1 MNEAG
6 LKTIPEIIN
15 AAKSSNLGILALIIL
30 ALAVV
35 GLHFFRNSGMPYRL
49 AVFVLMLAGAAVF
62 GYAALV
68 AQRED
73 AIRAH
78 GDVVQ
83 AQVMI
88 LPELKLNLAFPTESV
103 VNPHRAQ
110 VKVYVRPNDESDSAI
125 DADQHL
131 RKDVQAVPGPGGVYL
146 VFSKLKVGDT
156 VYVEVSD
163 QNKKW
168 QSYAMRM
175 LEANLQMFPEE

>member
-15 AAKSSNLGILALIIL
+15 AAKSSNLGILALLIL

-35 GLHFFRNSGMPYRL
+35 GFYFFRNSGVHYRL

-62 GYAALV
+62 GYATLV

-73 AIRAH
+73 AIHAREDAIH
-78 GDVVQ
+78 
-83 AQVMI
+83 AQVTI
-88 LPELKLNLAFPTESV
+88 LPELKLNLAFPGDNAA
-103 VNPHRAQ
+103 NPHRAQ
-110 VKVYVRPNDESDSAI
+110 VKAYVTPKTEPDSAI
-125 DADQHL
+125 DAAQHL
-131 RKDVQAVPGPGGVYL
+131 RTDVQAVPGPGGMYL
-146 VFSKLKVGDT
+146 VFSKLSVGDT

-175 LEANLQMFPEE
+175 LEANLQMLPEE